1 MKRIRKKEEE
11 RDRPIVFK
19 ISGKPYAI
27 YKFYGNVKR
36 KQHRYGPK
44 RSKKLIFFINKH
56 FKFCV
61 GTIFLFLFFII
72 CGFFI
77 FK

>member
-1 MKRIRKKEEE
+1 MKRIRKKPGE
-11 RDRPIVFK
+11 RDRAIVFK

-27 YKFYGNVKR
+27 YKLYGKVKR
-36 KQHRYGPK
+36 KQHGYGSK
-44 RSKKLIFFINKH
+44 RAQKLIFFIHKH

-72 CGFFI
+72 YSFFLL
-77 FK
+77 K